1 MMTRKIALAWALAG
15 TVLFAQKITHIQ
27 FEGLAHLSKSVA
39 YEVAGIRPGED
50 VTAEQIDDSVKH
62 FFEQGYFEDVWVEQK
77 GSTLIYHFHE
87 KKAIAKVIVNGYGD
101 DGKKLLEN
109 AGIKKGDLYDEMRVE
124 RAKKVMQE
132 ALEAKGNYDSVV
144 EVTTKPVGDNAM
156 AITFDVNKGEKIKIK
171 KLNFIGAKALDKSEL
186 EKNLAN
192 QEEDALGFIP
202 FFFHSGEV
210 KVDQLAYDAYRVK
223 ENYMEHGYL
232 DAKVGKPLMRV
243 DYSSYAAEVDYQISE
258 GKQYKVGKVT
268 ISQAVPGLKTEILAS
283 ELELHSGKVFNI
295 SKMRKDMQ
303 MLENSAGD
311 LGYAYAK
318 VTPQM
323 HKDPEKGTVD
333 IQYIV
338 SPGHKVT
345 IGDVLISGNDQTKDR
360 VIRRY
365 IYLAPGDLFNA
376 TDLKESKNALQRTGF
391 FERVDIQSQ
400 RVSEEKINLL
410 VKVKETQTGNI
421 SLGGGYGSYEGFMV
435 NASISDRNLFG
446 SGVNTTFGVEWSQ
459 VSHNF
464 NLSFVNP
471 RVWDSLY
478 SMGLSLYQK
487 QYDYNYEETDGYTI
501 DQLGGTLNV
510 GREFWRHFYASVGIG
525 YVDNESEYSD
535 SYLANQPGG
544 INSRFYDDKYKK
556 ASGFASLKFDN
567 TDDYLLPREGFIA
580 AVNAEYAN
588 MDGDLEQVNLDRGYT
603 SFDSFT
609 KINARFG
616 AFYGMEDI
624 IDYDLIFRFKARY
637 TKIFSQDDQY
647 IPIAEKLFM
656 GGAGS
661 VRGYNPYS
669 LSPDVLGDRIG
680 GTERES
686 LSLEANIPLS
696 EAAKMRLSAFY
707 DVGRISTDAIRN
719 SSGGYV
725 DFSDPSVSRFGDSL
739 TRSSAGAV
747 IEWQSPF
754 GAINLIFAYAIDAED
769 YDDTAVFE
777 FSMGNQ
783 F

>member
-1 MMTRKIALAWALAG
+1 MMVRKIALSWM
-15 TVLFAQKITHIQ
+15 VLGSLLLAQKVTQIK
-27 FEGLAHLSKSVA
+27 FVGLAHLSPTVA
-39 YEVAGIRPGED
+39 KEIAGIRVGDNVDNEM
-50 VTAEQIDDSVKH
+50 IDRSVKN

-77 GSTLIYHFHE
+77 GGALIYHFNE
-87 KKAIAKVIVNGYGD
+87 KRAIAKVIVNGYGD
-101 DGKKLLEN
+101 DGKQLLES

-124 RAKKVMQE
+124 EAKKTMQA

-144 EVTTKPVGDNAM
+144 EVTTEPVGENAI

-171 KLNFIGAKALDKSEL
+171 KLNFIGAKAVDKSEL
-186 EKNLAN
+186 ESDLVN
-192 QEEDALGFIP
+192 QEEDMLGFIP
-202 FFFHSGEV
+202 FFFHNGEV
-210 KVDQLAYDAYRVK
+210 KVDQLQYDSYRVK
-223 ENYMEHGYL
+223 ETYMKHGYL
-232 DAKVGKPLMRV
+232 DAQVSNPLMRV
-243 DYSSYAAEVDYQISE
+243 DYSSYTAEVDYQIEE
-258 GKQYKVGKVT
+258 GRQYTVGKVS
-268 ISQAVPGLKTEILAS
+268 IAQSIPGLNTEELAS
-283 ELELHSGKVFNI
+283 ELDLHEGRVFNI
-295 SKMRKDMQ
+295 TKMRNDMR
-303 MLENSAGD
+303 MLEQSAGD

-318 VTPQM
+318 VTPNM
-323 HKDPEKGTVD
+323 HKDQEKGIVD
-333 IQYIV
+333 LQYIMT
-338 SPGHKVT
+338 PGQKVT

-365 IYLAPGDLFNA
+365 IYLAPGDLYNA

-391 FERVDIQSQ
+391 FDRVDIQSE
-400 RVSEEKINLL
+400 RISEDKVNLL
-410 VKVKETQTGNI
+410 VKVQETQTGSI

-446 SGVNTTFGVEWSQ
+446 SGINTTFGVEFSK
-459 VSHNF
+459 VSKNF

-471 RVWDSLY
+471 RVWDSPY
-478 SMGLSLYQK
+478 SLGLSLYK
-487 QYDYNYEETDGYTI
+487 KEYDYNYEESDGYTI
-501 DQLGGTLNV
+501 DQYGGSLNL

-525 YVDNESEYSD
+525 YVDNESEYSE
-535 SYLANQPGG
+535 SYLANQGG
-544 INSRFYDDKYKK
+544 INPRYYDDKYQK

-580 AVNAEYAN
+580 ALNGEYAN
-588 MDGDLEQVNLDRGYT
+588 MDGDLEQVNQNRGYT

-624 IDYDLIFRFKARY
+624 IDYDLILRFKARY
-637 TKIFSQDDQY
+637 TKIFSHDDQY
-647 IPIAEKLFM
+647 IPIAERLFM

-686 LSLEANIPLS
+686 ISLEANIPLS
-696 EAAKMRLSAFY
+696 DAAKMRLSAFY
-707 DVGRISTDAIRN
+707 DIGRISTDEVRN

-725 DFSDPSVSRFGDSL
+725 DFSDPLVSRYGDSL